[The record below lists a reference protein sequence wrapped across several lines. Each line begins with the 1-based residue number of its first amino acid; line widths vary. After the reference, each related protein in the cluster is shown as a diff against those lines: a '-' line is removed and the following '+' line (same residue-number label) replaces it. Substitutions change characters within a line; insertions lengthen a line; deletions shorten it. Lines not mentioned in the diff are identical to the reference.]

1 MINFKQVNL
10 QTSPDAVDY
19 SRNKVIVHNVCK
31 TLITIRL

>member
-10 QTSPDAVDY
+10 QTSLDALDY
-19 SRNKVIVHNVCK
+19 SRNKDIVHNVCK

>member
-10 QTSPDAVDY
+10 QTSLDALDY
-19 SRNKVIVHNVCK
+19 SSNKDIVHNVCK